1 MASTLFYCER
11 KNVTKLQDL
20 HELFQRRLRKTK
32 PTSNLLHSK
41 SAFHMGPIL
50 IGYNGRYDGAEFLIS
65 SAERRVEEDGT
76 IFFTAEDLKEFCTA
90 TLPEGVYAR

>member
-1 MASTLFYCER
+1 
-11 KNVTKLQDL
+11 
-20 HELFQRRLRKTK
+20 
-32 PTSNLLHSK
+32 
-41 SAFHMGPIL
+41 MGPIL